1 MKPDWWSL
9 FSLLLNVSPLIMMKK
24 IQWNKIN
31 AIIASATIA
40 LIALIVLQGKWLLH
54 SKNLIEEQFNQK
66 VSMALC
72 MSITELSDG
81 PKSCIASPEPTFMDA
96 LDIDKLMKSD
106 EGIEITAVTQSL
118 DRALAFYDIT
128 TTYDLEIID
137 EQNTCVDEASPG
149 CCSLGTVAG
158 FNNKFLNIT
167 FPNRTAYVLERMG
180 FMIGASIVILL
191 FISSVFWLAATY
203 LIEQKRIGE
212 RNKDFFNNMAH
223 EFKTPLTNIILAT
236 NLIAKKD
243 TTLKENVFLNITK
256 KEANKLKNQVER
268 VLYLAK
274 MEKKEYTLHKVQLN
288 LNQLIQEVIG
298 DMAIQVQEK
307 QASIEVLFNKDLII
321 MGDKFHLSNAFRNI
335 IDNALKYSSENPKLI
350 ISFKEQ
356 GNGILL
362 LFQDNGIGISKSN
375 QQIVFNK
382 FERVSTQDI
391 HNEKGFGLGL
401 AYVKKVIELHQGFI
415 QIFSELNKGSRFD
428 LFLPTTH

>member
-1 MKPDWWSL
+1 
-9 FSLLLNVSPLIMMKK
+9 MKK
-24 IQWNKIN
+24 NQWNKIN
-31 AIIASATIA
+31 IIITSATIA

-81 PKSCIASPEPTFMDA
+81 PKSCIANPQPTFMDA

-106 EGIEITAVTQSL
+106 EGIEIAAVKQSL

-128 TTYDLEIID
+128 TTYELEIID
-137 EQNTCVDEASPG
+137 QQNTCVDEASPG

-167 FPNRTAYVLERMG
+167 FPHRTAYVLERMG

-191 FISSVFWLAATY
+191 FISTVFGLAANY
-203 LIEQKRIGE
+203 LIEQKKIGE

-236 NLIAKKD
+236 NLIVKKD
-243 TTLKENVFLNITK
+243 NKLKENVFLNITK

-288 LNQLIQEVIG
+288 LNQLIEEVIG

-307 QASIEVLFNKDLII
+307 QASIELLLNKDLTIL
-321 MGDKFHLSNAFRNI
+321 GDKFHLSNAFRNI
-335 IDNALKYSSENPKLI
+335 IDNALKYSSNNPKLT
-350 ISFKEQ
+350 ISSKEQ

-362 LFQDNGIGISKSN
+362 LFQDNGIGIAKSN
-375 QQIVFNK
+375 QQIVFDK
-382 FERVSTQDI
+382 FQRVSTQDI

-415 QIFSELNKGSRFD
+415 QIFSELNKGCRFD

>member
-1 MKPDWWSL
+1 
-9 FSLLLNVSPLIMMKK
+9 MKK

-96 LDIDKLMKSD
+96 LDIDKLIKSD